1 MTERTDTPQRRAAR
15 AVQATLGILVTSL
28 SVGAFD
34 WRAGGIAFGIL
45 TLATSG
51 AWRNLR

>member
-1 MTERTDTPQRRAAR
+1 MNARPDTPQRRAAR
-15 AVQATLGILVTSL
+15 ALQAMLGILVTAL
-28 SVGAFD
+28 CVGAFD